1 MNNGAH
7 VLVVSR
13 DQTLLQ
19 TRTLI
24 LGAFFQVEA
33 AGRALEAE
41 TMLVKRAFDLVILCY
56 SLTDDDCRKLIA
68 RIRQQEP
75 RPKVLAL
82 GAPGASGCAAGAD
95 ANLILDNGP
104 YALLKKSAEMLG
116 VDLKEKT
123 KKRADRS
130 APPDE
135 PAENPAS

>member
-41 TMLVKRAFDLVILCY
+41 AMLSRRAFDLVILCY
-56 SLTDDDCRKLIA
+56 SLTEDDCRKLVGQA
-68 RIRQQEP
+68 RQQDP
-75 RPKVLAL
+75 RPKILAL
-82 GAPGASGCAAGAD
+82 SAPGASGCAAGAD
-95 ANLILDNGP
+95 AHLILENGP

-130 APPDE
+130 GLPLQ
-135 PAENPAS
+135 PAERPLD